1 MRVFGMDMYIFIVG
15 MVISWTI
22 LTGFLNAELR
32 HTLIDRYPP
41 PSFSHTEEDTRLL
54 LIESFIWSG
63 AASLIWP
70 ITLLHQ
76 YRSFAKS
83 NTFCGFL
90 QIIKDMADNSSIV
103 RGNFSVRY
111 QQRVDA

>member
-1 MRVFGMDMYIFIVG
+1 MRVFGMDMYTFIVG

-70 ITLLHQ
+70 ITLPSFGVFFLLVTSNGWTLD
-76 YRSFAKS
+76 RSAISDKA
-83 NTFCGFL
+83 L
-90 QIIKDMADNSSIV
+90 KNSTANGCDLELD
-103 RGNFSVRY
+103 RE
-111 QQRVDA
+111 

>member
-1 MRVFGMDMYIFIVG
+1 MRVFGMDMYTFIVG

-70 ITLLHQ
+70 ITLPSFGVIFLFVTSNGWTLD
-76 YRSFAKS
+76 RSAISDKA
-83 NTFCGFL
+83 L
-90 QIIKDMADNSSIV
+90 KNST
-103 RGNFSVRY
+103 GGE
-111 QQRVDA
+111 D

>member
-1 MRVFGMDMYIFIVG
+1 MRVFGMDMYTFIVG

-32 HTLIDRYPP
+32 HTLIDRFPP

-70 ITLLHQ
+70 ITLPSFGVFFLFVTSNGWTLD
-76 YRSFAKS
+76 RSAISDKA
-83 NTFCGFL
+83 L
-90 QIIKDMADNSSIV
+90 KNSTANGCDLELD
-103 RGNFSVRY
+103 RG
-111 QQRVDA
+111 